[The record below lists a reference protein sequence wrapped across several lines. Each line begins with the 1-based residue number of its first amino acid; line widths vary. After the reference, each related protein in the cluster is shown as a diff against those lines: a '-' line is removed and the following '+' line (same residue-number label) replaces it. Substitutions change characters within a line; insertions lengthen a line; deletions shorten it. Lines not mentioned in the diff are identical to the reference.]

1 MAESEHDRRVSSRVE
16 EILNGWWRREGEK
29 FRRCKTLDVSMDGA
43 LVVLDTELEDETL
56 FEIHLDM
63 DAEWSVALNATV
75 LWQRP
80 IFFGKQQLT
89 AVNYRFQQASDHSMF
104 GLWMQRKLKSDVK
117 KGLQE
122 HLAPVVLSSP
132 KSKSEEHVLEV
143 APKVQLVESPW
154 KKVLGNLT
162 AKIPW
167 FDSDPLPQERRR
179 ESRGQVGLS
188 LSLETDAEIA
198 PSELLNISLSG
209 ICIFVPYPETR
220 SALFSSEPKLELAEK
235 QRVDLVIS
243 NKSLLLGGRRCKA
256 DIVWYQ
262 RAEGPQGTMGYV
274 VGLRFAEST
283 QTVKKSFVGDLLKRI
298 NYNVRQVRS
307 ELRFPRKLPVRV
319 EISGVAPIEG
329 HTLDISAGGV
339 SIVLSE
345 HLETPCNAVVKVK
358 LAAKKGEIMVVA
370 LSSRLLRSTVD
381 NEGRNCY
388 AVAFRKGQSQ
398 ERLQLSRWLADQLRM
413 QDLDELIPEYAGTEE
428 GASE

>member
-1 MAESEHDRRVSSRVE
+1 
-16 EILNGWWRREGEK
+16 
-29 FRRCKTLDVSMDGA
+29 MDGA
-43 LVVLDTELEDETL
+43 LVVLDSELEDDTA

-63 DAEWSVALNATV
+63 DAEWSVAFNATV

-80 IFFGKQQLT
+80 IFFGRQQLT
-89 AVNYRFQQASDHSMF
+89 AVNYRFQQASDRSMF

-117 KGLQE
+117 RGLQE

-132 KSKSEEHVLEV
+132 RAKSEEPVLEV

-188 LSLETDAEIA
+188 LSLETETEIA
-198 PSELLNISLSG
+198 PSELLNVSLSG
-209 ICIFVPYPETR
+209 ICIFVPY
-220 SALFSSEPKLELAEK
+220 KLELEQGQRAE
-235 QRVDLVIS
+235 LVIS

-256 DIVWYQ
+256 DVVWYQ
-262 RAEGPQGTMGYV
+262 RAEGPEGSTGYV
-274 VGLRFAEST
+274 VGMRFADSA

-319 EISGVAPIEG
+319 EIAGGEPVEG
-329 HTLDISAGGV
+329 HSLDISAGGL
-339 SIVLSE
+339 SIALQE
-345 HLETPCNAVVKVK
+345 QLEVPCNAIIKIK
-358 LAAKKGEIMVVA
+358 LLNKKKDPVIVS
-370 LSSRLLRSTVD
+370 LSSRLLRRLVD
-381 NEGRNCY
+381 NDDRNCY

-398 ERLQLSRWLADQLRM
+398 ERLELSRWLADQLRM
-413 QDLDELIPEYAGTEE
+413 QDLDELIPEYAGTDE